1 LTKNLKID
9 VHRRKKFSTT
19 RQSLLR
25 ARYCIDNN
33 PKTVKRIFLEDGKLR
48 EFHLCKKH
56 SDDADFQDYLTES
69 ISRIEKNES
78 S

>member
-1 LTKNLKID
+1 MD

-19 RQSLLR
+19 RQSLFR
-25 ARYCIDNN
+25 TRYCIDDN
-33 PKTVKRIFLEDGKLR
+33 PKTVKRIFLEDGKPR
-48 EFHLCKKH
+48 EYFLCKKH

-69 ISRIEKNES
+69 IPRSEKNES